1 MFDLPIRRR
10 HPYRATVVLVVV
22 LAMVWA
28 ISGYQVE
35 IHYAAKK
42 GNLAD
47 VVTMLDVRRRFEIPN
62 PLCIAR
68 AQEIALT
75 AERMIVRTKIA

>member
-1 MFDLPIRRR
+1 VDVASAWLWLSEGVPI
-10 HPYRATVVLVVV
+10 
-22 LAMVWA
+22 
-28 ISGYQVE
+28 
-35 IHYAAKK
+35 
-42 GNLAD
+42 AD

-62 PLCIAR
+62 LLCIAR